1 MTRLATPAAE
11 KLYSSTRRSARW
23 QARSAAWAMVVA
35 VCAAGPAA
43 ATLITFDT
51 SALAGTA
58 ARLDFSLIDGDFA
71 DNNSVTIGEFS
82 TDGVLGGV
90 DCTVSCSGSSPY
102 VISDTGGLGQLL
114 QDLTLGS
121 FLSFDLSFSG
131 NFDGAGGGV
140 PDRLSLLLLD
150 PGTNFTLVDTDLDS
164 PPTQDALLQAD
175 LAPGARIQVAGASS
189 PIPPGVVP
197 EPAAASLVGLGLAL
211 LGFRS
216 RRRSV

>member
-1 MTRLATPAAE
+1 M
-11 KLYSSTRRSARW
+11 
-23 QARSAAWAMVVA
+23 
-35 VCAAGPAA
+35 
-43 ATLITFDT
+43 
-51 SALAGTA
+51 
-58 ARLDFSLIDGDFA
+58 
-71 DNNSVTIGEFS
+71 
-82 TDGVLGGV
+82 
-90 DCTVSCSGSSPY
+90 
-102 VISDTGGLGQLL
+102 
-114 QDLTLGS
+114 
-121 FLSFDLSFSG
+121 
-131 NFDGAGGGV
+131 

>member
-1 MTRLATPAAE
+1 MTKLAAPLTKKPC
-11 KLYSSTRRSARW
+11 LSPRRSARW
-23 QARSAAWAMVVA
+23 QARCASWAMVVA
-35 VCAAGPAA
+35 ACAAGPAA

-51 SALAGTA
+51 RALAGTA
-58 ARLDFSLIDGDFA
+58 ARLDFSLIDGDFV
-71 DNNSVTIGEFS
+71 DNNSVAIGAFS

-102 VISDTGGLGQLL
+102 VISDTGGLGQFL
-114 QDLTLGS
+114 QDLMLGS

-150 PGTNFTLVDTDLDS
+150 PGTNFTLVDTDLDL
-164 PPTQDALLQAD
+164 PPTQDALLQVD

-189 PIPPGVVP
+189 PIPPGIIP
-197 EPAAASLVGLGLAL
+197 EPTAASLVGLGLAL
-211 LGFRS
+211 PGFRG
-216 RRRSV
+216 RRRSI

>member
-1 MTRLATPAAE
+1 
-11 KLYSSTRRSARW
+11 
-23 QARSAAWAMVVA
+23 MVLT

-58 ARLDFSLIDGDFA
+58 ARLDFSLIDGDSA
-71 DNNSVTIGEFS
+71 ANNSATIGAFS

-131 NFDGAGGGV
+131 NFNGAGGGL

-150 PGTNFTLVDTDLDS
+150 PANFTLVDTDLDS
-164 PPTQDALLQAD
+164 PPTQDALLQVD
-175 LAPGARIQVAGASS
+175 LAPDARVQVALTSN
-189 PIPPGVVP
+189 PIPPGVIP
-197 EPAAASLVGLGLAL
+197 EPNATSLVGLGLAL
-211 LGFRS
+211 LSMRS
-216 RRRSV
+216 RRRFV